1 MRKLI
6 INITYLGLNK
16 LKGHINKNFS
26 KKGSYHE
33 TTVCINK
40 KNQRKKFNVLINKHL
55 GVVLGKGMRA

>member
-40 KNQRKKFNVLINKHL
+40 KNQRKKI
-55 GVVLGKGMRA
+55 